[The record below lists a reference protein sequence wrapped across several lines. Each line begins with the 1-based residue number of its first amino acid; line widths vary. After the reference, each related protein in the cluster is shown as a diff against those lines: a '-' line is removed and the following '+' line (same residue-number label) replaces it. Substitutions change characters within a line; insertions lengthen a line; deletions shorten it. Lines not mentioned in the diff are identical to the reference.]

1 MTGRRNRQRSVRR
14 GLIAW
19 FAVLLLFTALSMVTD
34 IPAEGMPLAIAWALA
49 IAFGIVTYTGWV

>member
-1 MTGRRNRQRSVRR
+1 M
-14 GLIAW
+14 IAW